1 MTLSKDEVLS
11 LARAA
16 VQEMFAQNDPEFRF
30 PPDLIWRYM
39 PPGVVIPGPS
49 KPHHAK
55 RLVKEGYLELTG
67 NKTKA
72 QSEQRAGST
81 TNEYRFGPKLVTRA
95 PAAPP
100 PRPTAPAAIWASSA
114 PTEAVS
120 ESLKKMQ
127 ALMEAEG
134 YIISLAEL
142 ANFFLAMAVSP
153 LVILS
158 GISGTGKSLLPRK
171 FAKRVGAKFHAIPVQ
186 PQWESNSDLFGY
198 VPTLASAKYVKG
210 ALIDGLLE
218 AKNNPGELVIA
229 LLDEMNLAPV
239 EHYFSDFLSV
249 AETRYREGSSIVT
262 DTLPIELPP
271 IDAASDEYA
280 ALRGIRLPSNLR
292 VVGTANMDETTHTF
306 SPKVL
311 DRAFTIEFDDPDL
324 TSFAAGGVAGP
335 DVFEALGKFVIAQSN
350 PISVQ
355 EARESSQDL
364 FDHVA
369 GLLAEIQD
377 ILSPAGIKFGYRTR
391 DAILMYLHF
400 WRECAL
406 GDIMAGSA
414 ALDFCILQK
423 VLPKISGSGE
433 GLESALK
440 SLLSWLEKHG
450 SASEEETSEEPS
462 EVAGEFAGELA
473 RSAEKVSRMS
483 KILELDGATRFWG
496 A

>member
-1 MTLSKDEVLS
+1 MTLSKDEILK
-11 LARAA
+11 LAREA
-16 VQEMFAQNDPEFRF
+16 VQDMFAHHGAEYRF
-30 PPDLIWRYM
+30 PPDVIWRYL
-39 PPGVVIPGPS
+39 PAGVVVPGPS
-49 KPHHAK
+49 KPSHAK

-95 PAAPP
+95 PTTPP
-100 PRPTAPAAIWASSA
+100 SRPTAVASLWSAAPSAAASD
-114 PTEAVS
+114 
-120 ESLKKMQ
+120 SLKKMQ
-127 ALMEAEG
+127 ELMEAEG

-142 ANFFLAMAVSP
+142 ANFFLAMTVSP

-171 FAKRVGAKFHAIPVQ
+171 FAKRTGAKFYPISVQ

-198 VPTLASAKYVKG
+198 VPTLASAKYIKG
-210 ALIDGLLE
+210 ALINGLLH
-218 AKNNPGELVIA
+218 AKNNPDELVIA

-249 AETRYREGSSIVT
+249 AETRYRDGTSIVT
-262 DTLPIELPP
+262 DRLPIELPEL
-271 IDAASDEYA
+271 DAPPDEYA
-280 ALRGIRLPSNLR
+280 ELRGIRLPSNLR
-292 VVGTANMDETTHTF
+292 VVGTANMDETTYTF

-324 TSFAAGGVAGP
+324 TSFASGGATGS
-335 DVFEALGKFVIAQSN
+335 DVFEALGKFVISQSN

-355 EARESSQDL
+355 EAREKSQDL

-377 ILSPAGIKFGYRTR
+377 ILTPAGIKFGYRTR

-423 VLPKISGSGE
+423 VLPKISGSGD
-433 GLESALK
+433 GLEAALG
-440 SLLSWLEKHG
+440 SLMSWLNERG
-450 SASEEETSEEPS
+450 VANDEETSEEPS
-462 EVAGEFAGELA
+462 EIAGEFAGELA
-473 RSAEKVSRMS
+473 RSAEKVERMLR
-483 KILELDGATRFWG
+483 ILDVNGATRFWG